1 MNMHNLFVETA
12 LRYSLQHFRAM
23 SIAFALTLLML
34 HECMSK
40 EGEQSS
46 FEVVHVPAN
55 DGSGRSLLVNV
66 VRPFGNGPFPLAIVN
81 HGSPALASKRPDM
94 AIPTYSRISNLL
106 LQRGFAVAL
115 PLRRGYGA
123 VGGEWNESYG
133 SCARPDF
140 AKAGNETARDIRAVI
155 DSLIQRDFIQKR
167 NVFVIGQSAGGWGT
181 LALASQNPKEVK
193 GYIVFA
199 GGRGGHRD
207 NLPNQNCAPEALVRA
222 ASQYGKTAD
231 RPSLWIYSENDSYFG
246 PELVKQMFNNFNS
259 SGGKAT
265 LRILPPVGKDGH
277 QVISNQQGFELWS
290 PLVVEFLE
298 TTK

>member
-1 MNMHNLFVETA
+1 MIMHHLFVGAA
-12 LRYSLQHFRAM
+12 LRYSLLHFRAV
-23 SIAFALTLLML
+23 SIVFALTLLML
-34 HECMSK
+34 NECMSE
-40 EGEQSS
+40 EGKQPS
-46 FEVVHVPAN
+46 FEVLQVPTN
-55 DGSGRSLLVNV
+55 DGSGRSLLVNL
-66 VRPFGNGPFPLAIVN
+66 VRPAGNGPFPLAIVN

-94 AIPTYSRISNLL
+94 AIPTYRRISDLL

-133 SCARPDF
+133 SCARPDY

-181 LALASQNPKEVK
+181 LALASQNPKDVK
-193 GYIVFA
+193 GYIIFA
-199 GGRGGHRD
+199 GGRGGHRN
-207 NLPNQNCAPEALVRA
+207 NLPNQNCAPDALVRA
-222 ASQYGKTAD
+222 ASEYGKTAD

-246 PELVKQMFNNFNS
+246 PELVKQMFNNYKS

-277 QVISNQQGFELWS
+277 QAISNEQAFEWWS
-290 PLVVEFLE
+290 PFVVEFLE
-298 TTK
+298 ATK